1 MTKHVASTYPSLSA
15 DTLPAGVEI
24 STLKNWYRLMHLGR
38 QLDLKAAGYLKKGMG
53 WSYHAPYQGHDGI
66 QLALG
71 LSFRPNKDFLFPYY
85 RDMLMAL
92 AAGISVEEILLNGLS
107 RDSDV
112 ASGGRHMSNHFAK
125 PEIRIQN
132 VSSLTGNH
140 AQHAVGVARA
150 IKKYSGDEIAFYS
163 GGESASAEGYF
174 YEAVNGASREILPVV
189 FVLQNNRF
197 GISVPVR
204 EQFGTE
210 HPAELFQSFPN
221 LKVIFCDGTDVLDS
235 WRAMQ
240 EAVAFVKSGRGAA
253 MVEADCERI
262 GSHSNSDNHLL
273 YRTHEELEQAKARD
287 PLPKFK
293 NFLLEKQLFTS
304 AELEAIE
311 RDNEHLIAE
320 TAERAERAALP
331 DPKSATLYVWPEFRP
346 TGGEVHELTEPE
358 SAGPLYTDE
367 TISLLQAINQ
377 TQHEEFDRNE
387 HTFLWGQDVG
397 KGGIF
402 NADKGMP
409 QKYGPRRVFNAPI
422 AEDFIVGTANGF
434 SRYREDIW
442 VLIEGAE
449 FADYIWPAMEQVVEC
464 SHEYWRTKGKFVPNI
479 VMRIASGGYIGG
491 GLYHSQNVEGAFT
504 TLPGL
509 RIVVPAFADDMQGLL
524 RSAFR
529 SRGVTVILEPKFLY
543 NNPWAKTLKLRPDI
557 LIPFG
562 KARYRRYGTD
572 LSIISYGTTVHHA
585 LLAAEKLEKEYGFS
599 AEVLDLRSLAPLD
612 KDAIFAT
619 VKKTGKALVVHEDK
633 LTGGFGGEIAALI
646 AEHCFEFLDAPIMRV
661 GSLDTPVGFSKVLE
675 AAILPNEEKV
685 FEAALKLAR
694 Y

>member
-1 MTKHVASTYPSLSA
+1 MAKDVSQTTTLSTSA
-15 DTLPAGVEI
+15 LPAGIELA
-24 STLKNWYRLMHLGR
+24 TLKNWYRLMHLGR
-38 QLDLKAAGYLKKGMG
+38 QLDIKAAGYLKKGMG
-53 WSYHAPYQGHDGI
+53 WSYHAPYQGHDAI

-71 LSFRPNKDFLFPYY
+71 QSFRPNKDFLFPYY
-85 RDMLMAL
+85 RDMLTVL

-107 RDSDV
+107 RDADV

-150 IKKYSGDEIAFYS
+150 IKKYQGDEIAFYS
-163 GGESASAEGYF
+163 GGESACAEGYF
-174 YEAVNGASREILPVV
+174 YEAVNGASREILPVI
-189 FVLQNNRF
+189 FVIQNNRF

-204 EQFGTE
+204 EQFGTP
-210 HPAELFQSFPN
+210 HPAELFRSFPN
-221 LKVIFCDGTDVLDS
+221 LKVIFCDGTDVFDS

-240 EAVAFVKSGRGAA
+240 EAIEFVQSGKGAA

-273 YRTHEELEQAKARD
+273 YRTPEEIEESKKRD
-287 PLPKFK
+287 PLPKFR
-293 NFLLEKQLFTS
+293 NFLLDNQLFTP

-311 RDNEHLIAE
+311 QENERVIAE
-320 TAERAERAALP
+320 AAERAERAPHP
-331 DPKSATLYVWPEFRP
+331 DPKSATLYVYPEFRV
-346 TGGEVHELTEPE
+346 TGGELHDLSEPQGN
-358 SAGPLYTDE
+358 SLLYTNE

-387 HTFLWGQDVG
+387 HTFMWGQDVG

-434 SRYREDIW
+434 CRYREDIW

-524 RSAFR
+524 RTAFR
-529 SRGVTVILEPKFLY
+529 SRGVTVFLEPKFLY
-543 NNPWAKTLKLRPDI
+543 NNPWAKTLKLRPDV

-585 LLAAEKLEKEYGFS
+585 LLAAEKLQAEYGIS
-599 AEVLDLRSLAPLD
+599 AEVLDLRCLAPLD

-619 VKKTGKALVVHEDK
+619 VRKTGKALVAHEDK
-633 LTGGFGGEIAALI
+633 VTGGFGGEIAALI
-646 AEHCFEFLDAPIMRV
+646 AEHCFEWLDAPIMRV
-661 GSLDTPVGFSKVLE
+661 GALDTPIGFSKVLE
-675 AAILPNEEKV
+675 AEILPNEHKV

>member
-1 MTKHVASTYPSLSA
+1 
-15 DTLPAGVEI
+15 
-24 STLKNWYRLMHLGR
+24 
-38 QLDLKAAGYLKKGMG
+38 
-53 WSYHAPYQGHDGI
+53 
-66 QLALG
+66 
-71 LSFRPNKDFLFPYY
+71 
-85 RDMLMAL
+85 MLTAL

-150 IKKYSGDEIAFYS
+150 IKKYGGDEIAFYS
-163 GGESASAEGYF
+163 GGESACAEGYF
-174 YEAVNGASREILPVV
+174 YEAVNGASREILPVI
-189 FVLQNNRF
+189 FVIQNNRF

-221 LKVIFCDGTDVLDS
+221 LKVIFCDGTDVFDS

-240 EAVAFVKSGRGAA
+240 EAIEFVKSGRGAA

-273 YRTHEELEQAKARD
+273 YRTHEELERAKARD
-287 PLPKFK
+287 PLPKFR
-293 NFLLEKQLFTS
+293 NFLLEKQFFTS

-311 RDNEHLIAE
+311 RDNEQLIAE
-320 TAERAERAALP
+320 AAERAERAALP
-331 DPKSATLYVWPEFRP
+331 DPKSATLYVLPEFKP
-346 TGGEVHELTEPE
+346 TSGEVHELTEPE

-633 LTGGFGGEIAALI
+633 VTGGFGGEIAALI

>member
-85 RDMLMAL
+85 RDMLTAL

-150 IKKYSGDEIAFYS
+150 IKKYGGDEIAFYS

-221 LKVIFCDGTDVLDS
+221 LKVIFCDGTDVFDS

-240 EAVAFVKSGRGAA
+240 EAIEFVKSGRGAA

-293 NFLLEKQLFTS
+293 NFLLEKQFFTS

-320 TAERAERAALP
+320 AAERAERAALP

-346 TGGEVHELTEPE
+346 TGGEVHELSEPE

-633 LTGGFGGEIAALI
+633 VTGGFGGEIAALI

>member
-85 RDMLMAL
+85 RDMLTAL

-150 IKKYSGDEIAFYS
+150 IKKYGGDEIAFYS

-221 LKVIFCDGTDVLDS
+221 LKVIFCDGTDVFDS

-240 EAVAFVKSGRGAA
+240 EAIEFVKSGRGAA

-293 NFLLEKQLFTS
+293 NFLLEKQFFTS

-320 TAERAERAALP
+320 AAERAERAALP

-346 TGGEVHELTEPE
+346 TGGEVHELSEPE

>member
-1 MTKHVASTYPSLSA
+1 MTKLVVSSQPSLSA

-71 LSFRPNKDFLFPYY
+71 LSFRPCKDFLFPYY
-85 RDMLMAL
+85 RDMLTAL

-150 IKKYSGDEIAFYS
+150 IKKYGGDEIAFYS
-163 GGESASAEGYF
+163 GGESACAEGYF
-174 YEAVNGASREILPVV
+174 YEAVNGASREILPVI
-189 FVLQNNRF
+189 FVIQNNRF

-221 LKVIFCDGTDVLDS
+221 LKVIFCDGTDVFDS

-240 EAVAFVKSGRGAA
+240 EAIEFVKSGRGAA

-273 YRTHEELEQAKARD
+273 YRTHEELERAKARD
-287 PLPKFK
+287 PLPKFR
-293 NFLLEKQLFTS
+293 NFLLEKQFFTS

-311 RDNEHLIAE
+311 RDNEQLIAE
-320 TAERAERAALP
+320 AAERAERAALP
-331 DPKSATLYVWPEFRP
+331 DPKSATLYVLPEFKP
-346 TGGEVHELTEPE
+346 TSGEVHELTEPE

-543 NNPWAKTLKLRPDI
+543 NNPWAKTLKLRSDI

-633 LTGGFGGEIAALI
+633 VTGGFGGEIAALI

>member
-1 MTKHVASTYPSLSA
+1 MTKHVASAYPSLSA

-85 RDMLMAL
+85 RDMLTAL

-150 IKKYSGDEIAFYS
+150 IKKYGGDEIAFYS

-221 LKVIFCDGTDVLDS
+221 LKVIFCDGTDVFDS

-240 EAVAFVKSGRGAA
+240 EAIEFVKSGRGAA

-293 NFLLEKQLFTS
+293 NFLLEKQFFTS

-320 TAERAERAALP
+320 AAERAERAALP

-358 SAGPLYTDE
+358 SAGPLYTNE

>member
-85 RDMLMAL
+85 RDMLTAL

-150 IKKYSGDEIAFYS
+150 IKKYGGDEIAFYS

-210 HPAELFQSFPN
+210 HPVELFQSFPN
-221 LKVIFCDGTDVLDS
+221 LKVIFCDGTDVFDS

-240 EAVAFVKSGRGAA
+240 EAIEFVKSGRGAA

-273 YRTHEELEQAKARD
+273 YRSHEELEQAKARD

-293 NFLLEKQLFTS
+293 NFLLEKQFFTS

-320 TAERAERAALP
+320 AAERAERAALP
-331 DPKSATLYVWPEFRP
+331 DPKSATLYVLPEFKP
-346 TGGEVHELTEPE
+346 TSGEVHELTEPE

-509 RIVVPAFADDMQGLL
+509 RIVVPAFADDTQGLL

-633 LTGGFGGEIAALI
+633 VTGGFGGEIAALI

>member
-1 MTKHVASTYPSLSA
+1 MTKHVASSHPSLSA

-71 LSFRPNKDFLFPYY
+71 LSFRPSKDFLFPYY
-85 RDMLMAL
+85 RDMLTTL

-140 AQHAVGVARA
+140 GQHAVGVARA
-150 IKKYSGDEIAFYS
+150 IKKYGGDEIAFYS
-163 GGESASAEGYF
+163 GGESACAEGYF

-210 HPAELFQSFPN
+210 HPAELFRSFPN
-221 LKVIFCDGTDVLDS
+221 LKVIFCDGTDVFDS

-240 EAVAFVKSGRGAA
+240 EAIEFVKSGRGAA
-253 MVEADCERI
+253 IVEADCERI

-293 NFLLEKQLFTS
+293 NFLLEKQFFTS

-320 TAERAERAALP
+320 AAERAERAALP

-346 TGGEVHELTEPE
+346 TGGEVHELTEPQ

-367 TISLLQAINQ
+367 TISFLQAINQ

-409 QKYGPRRVFNAPI
+409 QKYGPHRVFNAPI

-619 VKKTGKALVVHEDK
+619 IKKTGKALVVHEDK
-633 LTGGFGGEIAALI
+633 VTGGFGGEIAALI

-685 FEAALKLAR
+685 FEAALKLAQ

>member
-1 MTKHVASTYPSLSA
+1 MTKHVASAYPSLSA

-85 RDMLMAL
+85 RDMLTAL

-150 IKKYSGDEIAFYS
+150 IKKYGGDEIAFYS

-240 EAVAFVKSGRGAA
+240 EAIEFVKSGRGAA

-273 YRTHEELEQAKARD
+273 YRTHEELEQAKVRD

-293 NFLLEKQLFTS
+293 NFLLEKQFFTS

>member
-1 MTKHVASTYPSLSA
+1 MTKHVTASHLSLST
-15 DTLPAGVEI
+15 DTLPAGVDVAM
-24 STLKNWYRLMHLGR
+24 LRQWYRLMHLGR

-71 LSFRPNKDFLFPYY
+71 LSFRPSKDFLFPYY
-85 RDMLMAL
+85 RDMLTAL
-92 AAGISVEEILLNGLS
+92 AAGISAEEILLNGLS
-107 RDSDV
+107 RDADV

-150 IKKYSGDEIAFYS
+150 IKKYGGDEIAFYS

-174 YEAVNGASREILPVV
+174 YEAINGASREILPVV

-204 EQFGTE
+204 EQFATE
-210 HPAELFQSFPN
+210 HPAELFRSFPN
-221 LKVIFCDGTDVLDS
+221 LHVIFCDGTDVFDS

-240 EAVAFVKSGRGAA
+240 EAIAFVQSGKGAA
-253 MVEADCERI
+253 LVEADCERI
-262 GSHSNSDNHLL
+262 GSHSNSDNHFL
-273 YRTHEELEQAKARD
+273 YRTHEELEAAKARD
-287 PLPKFK
+287 PLPKFR
-293 NFLLEKQLFTS
+293 NFLLEKQIFTA

-311 RDNEHLIAE
+311 RENDHHIAE
-320 TAERAERAALP
+320 AAERAERAPLP
-331 DPKSATLYVWPEFRP
+331 DPKSATLYVWPEFKP
-346 TGGEVHELTEPE
+346 TGGEVHDLSEPQ
-358 SAGPLYTDE
+358 GPHVLYTDE

-491 GLYHSQNVEGAFT
+491 GLYHSQNVEGAFI

-529 SRGVTVILEPKFLY
+529 TRGVTVILEPKFLY
-543 NNPWAKTLKLRPDI
+543 NNPWAKTLKLRPDV

-585 LLAAEKLEKEYGFS
+585 LFAAEKLENEHGIS

-612 KDAIFAT
+612 KEAIFAT
-619 VKKTGKALVVHEDK
+619 VKKTSKALVVHEDK

-646 AEHCFEFLDAPIMRV
+646 AEHCFEYLDAPIMRV

-675 AAILPNEEKV
+675 TEILPNEHKV
-685 FEAALKLAR
+685 FEAALKLAK